1 MMGIKVNKTKCPP
14 QVSCFDLSGKIYHE
28 NVNEMEKTLNKA
40 IRNGTKNIVIN
51 CEDLTIIDSSGL
63 SVFVDVIKKLSKRSG
78 SLQLCAMNESVK
90 KIFKLT
96 NLEKFIEIYP
106 DLETAIEE
114 LKD

>member
-1 MMGIKVNKTKCPP
+1 MGINVNKTECPA

-28 NVNEMEKTLNKA
+28 NVTKMEKALNKA
-40 IRNGTKNIVIN
+40 LETGTKNIVIN

-78 SLQLCAMNESVK
+78 SLHLCAMNESVK

-106 DLETAIEE
+106 DLESAIEK
-114 LKD
+114 LKN